1 MTNSTVFLK
10 IKWIWSRTTRRNTH
24 THTQKNIF
32 IHDDNVDC
40 LPTGANLTYYRTF
53 LYYLGLLAIVNM
65 LGWLKNAVDF
75 SLLHKHLVNLDTL
88 KTIVHP
94 EIKILSSFIHPP
106 LFQTGL
112 SLFFLFLV
120 WVLSSAEHKER
131 YWRSTILPAWITGM
145 LENLKYNS
153 FFFIVS
159 FFWQSTL

>member
-65 LGWLKNAVDF
+65 LGWLKKAVDF

-88 KTIVHP
+88 KVIVHP

-112 SLFFLFLV
+112 SLFFSISG
-120 WVLSSAEHKER
+120 LSFIICWTQRKILKKHYSACLN
-131 YWRSTILPAWITGM
+131 YWNVGKFEI
-145 LENLKYNS
+145 
-153 FFFIVS
+153 
-159 FFWQSTL
+159 